1 MYRRGPL
8 TYSEY
13 MAESL
18 KELGTK
24 GLALVVLL
32 LAAFVLFKVVVGVIS
47 GIVWTLIGIAALV
60 GVIWALSRLL

>member
-1 MYRRGPL
+1 
-8 TYSEY
+8 

-18 KELGTK
+18 KEIGTK